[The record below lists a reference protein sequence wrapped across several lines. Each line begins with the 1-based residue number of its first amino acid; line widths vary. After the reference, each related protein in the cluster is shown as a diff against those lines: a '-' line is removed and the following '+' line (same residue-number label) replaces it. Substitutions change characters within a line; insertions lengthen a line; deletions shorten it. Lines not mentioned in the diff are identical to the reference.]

1 MSETKS
7 ANVYKLRH
15 CEGCEW
21 LQPVNMH
28 EFELL
33 IFDGKPRASSWKPVA
48 MRRLKDFG
56 DGRPVLPVDFPC
68 GSGGGDLPM
77 TDAAREKIKP
87 YLEKYGEFL
96 PLKCNEGKFWTF
108 HVTHFVDALD
118 ENASDVLRSP
128 DDPDVVLMIL
138 KHVFQPEKLTADWVF
153 KLPQSRGRGP
163 FYVTDP
169 FVNLIRVSEL
179 AGLKFKRVWPH
190 S

>member
-1 MSETKS
+1 MSEARA
-7 ANVYKLRH
+7 ANVYKIRH
-15 CEGCEW
+15 CERGEY
-21 LQPVNMH
+21 LLPLDKR
-28 EFELL
+28 EIELL
-33 IFDGKPRASSWKPVA
+33 VFDGKPRAASWTPVA

-56 DGRPVLPVDFPC
+56 DGFPVRAVDFPS

-77 TDAAREKIKP
+77 TDAARTKIEP

-96 PLKCNEGKFWTF
+96 PLTCDEGKFWTF

-128 DDPDVVLMIL
+128 DDPKVILMIL
-138 KHVFQPEKLTADWVF
+138 KHVFRPERLTSDWMF

-169 FVNLIRVSEL
+169 FVNFIRAS
-179 AGLKFKRVWPH
+179 GLTGLEFKRVWSH